1 MPNLMPGSIASSIT
15 GRLGPSPSFESISTV
30 TVDTA
35 QSTISFTSIPAT
47 YKHLQLR
54 VSARSTYADTESFL
68 KVNFNGDTGS
78 NYPNHFLTG
87 DGTNTGGYGYS
98 TSQYAYAFLSSY
110 PAANATSSIFGSAII
125 DILDY
130 KNTNKNKTVRS
141 FGGFDRNNAGIV
153 RLNSSVWLSA
163 NAITSISITDYRTG
177 NFAQYSSFALYGI
190 RTA

>member
-30 TVDTA
+30 TVSTA

-47 YKHLQLR
+47 YSHLQLR
-54 VSARSTYADTESFL
+54 VSARSTYADTESFF
-68 KVNFNGDTGS
+68 KVNLNGDTGS

-87 DGTNTGGYGYS
+87 DGTNIGGYGYS
-98 TSQYAYAFLSSY
+98 TSQYAYMFLSSY

-141 FGGFDRNNAGIV
+141 FGGFDRNSAGIV

-177 NFAQYSSFALYGI
+177 NFAQHSSFALYGI